1 MKHRVLVLILL
12 LIVIVVSVCV
22 FLFSNTNNHVSYLQN
37 LDEIYIMESGILKNN
52 REWRERENIFFSY
65 DFSSSDLSLLRERYQ
80 IEKTVG
86 EGSEFEKALR
96 VMNEYSGAWS
106 M

>member
-1 MKHRVLVLILL
+1 MKRRVLVLILF

-52 REWRERENIFFSY
+52 REWREGGDIFFSY
-65 DFSSSDLSLLRERYQ
+65 DFSSSSS
-80 IEKTVG
+80 I
-86 EGSEFEKALR
+86 
-96 VMNEYSGAWS
+96 
-106 M
+106 